1 MTDSRALVVE
11 TLTATAFAPF
21 GDVIAP
27 DAAQTR
33 FAINGGTTQRLHA
46 LGRVTHDGGDVVI
59 SLGLAQARQYPFAIE
74 MLERHPLGSQ
84 AFIPL
89 DGRPYLIVVA
99 EDPSSRP
106 RAFLAAQGEGVNFRA
121 GTWHHPLLALA
132 DDSRFLI
139 VDRDGTEPNCDERQ
153 LAESWSIAPGIG

>member
-1 MTDSRALVVE
+1 VTDSRALVVE

-139 VDRDGTEPNCDERQ
+139 VDREGPEVNCEEITLVPNWQ
-153 LAESWSIAPGIG
+153 VSPP